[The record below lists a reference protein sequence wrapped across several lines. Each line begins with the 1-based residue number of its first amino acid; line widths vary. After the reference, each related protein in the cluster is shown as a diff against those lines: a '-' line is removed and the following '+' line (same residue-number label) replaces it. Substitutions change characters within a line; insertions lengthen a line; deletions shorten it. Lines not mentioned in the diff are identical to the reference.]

1 MNSENTKP
9 RSLAAK
15 ASWVSLA
22 LITGC
27 VCAFVVFAMIDEAV
41 GGFAQNRPGQ
51 FRNPCLRASVCID
64 LIASTL
70 CPALCVDLPYTTH
83 WLALQEPRSV
93 DPQEFTQSRGVAT
106 IGLVILPFLRL
117 DEDHVV
123 ATVVVEHPDQPIVE
137 SADFESSD
145 ERLALA

>member
-70 CPALCVDLPYTTH
+70 RPALCVS
-83 WLALQEPRSV
+83 QERRRFIG
-93 DPQEFTQSRGVAT
+93 QEILRGGITKPSRLFIFGK
-106 IGLVILPFLRL
+106 R
-117 DEDHVV
+117 
-123 ATVVVEHPDQPIVE
+123 
-137 SADFESSD
+137 
-145 ERLALA
+145 